1 MTVRVNWISKR
12 MTFTNPKAAAIV
24 PKKEMVKNGET
35 KMERLRYRIKL
46 TSNLNDQLQLNDDNN
61 NEDNEDGDAI
71 KM

>member
-1 MTVRVNWISKR
+1 